1 MADPELKGRP
11 LSLSLSLSH
20 THTYINTCKVFYV
33 HRKVFHG
40 MTRIDLLTLSY
51 LKTLYQAES
60 LVASQGKHDDN
71 EE

>member
-1 MADPELKGRP
+1 
-11 LSLSLSLSH
+11 
-20 THTYINTCKVFYV
+20 
-33 HRKVFHG
+33 